1 MVMGVGY
8 NPRIVTD
15 GLVLCLDAANKR
27 SYPGSGTT
35 WIDKAGGNNG
45 TLTNGPTFS
54 SDNGGSIVFDGGNDY
69 VDTGIN
75 PSYTAV
81 TISCWF
87 QYSNVYTSIVVGRYS
102 NWGAAGVFRI
112 PANAIIGVGGQAT
125 GNGYDEMSPDSSL
138 SFSAGQWVNAVFTY
152 DGSIYRSYHQ
162 GLAGDTISR
171 SHTFSSVSSQNI
183 WIGRRTSDGIYANY
197 YSGKISN
204 VSIYNRALSAKEVLQ
219 NYEAT
224 KGRYA

>member
-1 MVMGVGY
+1 MGITY
-8 NPRIVTD
+8 NPKIVTD

-27 SYPGSGTT
+27 SYPGAGVT
-35 WIDKAGGNNG
+35 WTDLAESNNG

-54 SDNGGSIVFDGGNDY
+54 GDNGGSIVFDGTNDY
-69 VDTGIN
+69 VNTGMN

-81 TISCWF
+81 TIGCWF
-87 QYSNVYTSIVVGRYS
+87 QYRDTNTSIVIGRYD
-102 NWGAAGVFRI
+102 NWSAAGVFRI

-125 GNGYDEMSPDSSL
+125 GNGYDAMSPDSSL

-171 SHTFSSVSSQNI
+171 SHTFSSRSQNI
-183 WIGRRTSDGIYANY
+183 WIGRRTSDPTFAHY

-204 VSIYNRALSAKEVLQ
+204 VSIYNRALSANEIRQ
-219 NYEAT
+219 NYNAT
-224 KGRYA
+224 KGRYL

>member
-1 MVMGVGY
+1 MGLSHS
-8 NPRIVTD
+8 PRIVTD
-15 GLVLCLDAANKR
+15 GLVLCLDAANAR
-27 SYPGSGTT
+27 SYPGTGTT
-35 WIDKAGGNNG
+35 WTDLSANSNNG

-54 SDNGGSIVFDGGNDY
+54 SANGGSIVFDGTNDY
-69 VDTGIN
+69 VNTGMN

-81 TISCWF
+81 TIGCWF
-87 QYSNVYTSIVVGRYS
+87 QYSNIYTSNVVGRYN
-102 NWGAAGVFRI
+102 NWNTAGVFRI

-171 SHTFSSVSSQNI
+171 SHTFSSVPSQNI
-183 WIGRRTSDGIYANY
+183 WIGRRTSDPTLAHY

-204 VSIYNRALSAKEVLQ
+204 VSIYNRALSADEIRQ
-219 NYEAT
+219 NYLAT
-224 KGRYA
+224 KGRYE